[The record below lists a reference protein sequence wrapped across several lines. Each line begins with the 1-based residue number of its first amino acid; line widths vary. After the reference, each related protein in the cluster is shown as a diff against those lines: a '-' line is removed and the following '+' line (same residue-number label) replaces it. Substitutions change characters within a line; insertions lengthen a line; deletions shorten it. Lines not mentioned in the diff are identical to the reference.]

1 VLLISS
7 EAVLSGG
14 VIVVAVSLFLLGF
27 IVIICSILI
36 GGLIDL
42 SGFLV
47 SGAVLG
53 RNAVIF

>member
-36 GGLIDL
+36 GGPIDL